1 MRITQVELRHIK
13 MVLVSP
19 FVTSMGTEYDEEHII
34 VRVDG
39 EGITGWVK
47 ALLRGLLTTLMKQCR
62 PPGIFFVIF

>member
-1 MRITQVELRHIK
+1 MRIRQVELRHIK

-39 EGITGWVK
+39 GRHNRLG
-47 ALLRGLLTTLMKQCR
+47 
-62 PPGIFFVIF
+62 